1 MARPSLAR
9 RLGAAALFTTLAIS
23 VAACGSDD
31 GSATDASSSASEE
44 SGQESEEQ
52 ESEESEGASGEVPE
66 LSPEEFYPAVM
77 GALEDAE
84 TFAFSTT
91 TTGAGA
97 ENAVSGV
104 MRWAEDGLE
113 MKASSTGAQAFD
125 MIVSGKVMYIESS
138 LVGSPD
144 GKKWIKVDLSDPNS
158 LFGQLGKTLDPTTM
172 FKAMSS
178 PKELEVLGSEE
189 IAGVETNQ
197 YRVVMDTAEFTKAL
211 DMPQEMMGSM
221 PEEIATLMWVDAD
234 NRPHKFTQEIEIPGP
249 EGKPVATKV
258 EGTYSDFGVDVDIE
272 VPPASEVGTMPG
284 MS

>member
-9 RLGAAALFTTLAIS
+9 RLGAATLFTTLALS
-23 VAACGSDD
+23 VAACGGDD
-31 GSATDASSSASEE
+31 GSATDAGSSASEE
-44 SGQESEEQ
+44 SEQ
-52 ESEESEGASGEVPE
+52 PESEESAESEGSSGEVPE
-66 LSPEEFYPAVM
+66 LSAEEFYPAVM

-125 MIVSGKVMYIESS
+125 MIVSDKVMYIESS

-211 DMPQEMMGSM
+211 DMPQEMLGSM
-221 PEEIATLMWVDAD
+221 PDEIATLMWVDAD

-249 EGKPVATKV
+249 GGKPVATRV